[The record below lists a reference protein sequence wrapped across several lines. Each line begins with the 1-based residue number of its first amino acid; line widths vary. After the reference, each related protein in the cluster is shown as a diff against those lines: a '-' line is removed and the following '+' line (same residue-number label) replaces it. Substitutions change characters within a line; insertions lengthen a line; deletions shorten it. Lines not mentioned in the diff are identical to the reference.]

1 MSSATSGRTRAS
13 LLRVRNNLFR
23 MRRIWGGRAPEG
35 ESSWEGRDARRTGA
49 SFIFSTLRNAGC
61 NSGRLGDRRGVTS
74 AQAGVLFLLGAKDGA
89 LIGDV
94 AKSLGVGPSG
104 ISGLVDRMEAM
115 GLVRRT
121 PDPEDGR
128 AVRLELTARGRAERD
143 EAKTRAAAIN
153 ARLVEGF
160 SEQELDVVARW
171 MTQVGERFRKGN
183 DE

>member
-1 MSSATSGRTRAS
+1 MGRS
-13 LLRVRNNLFR
+13 
-23 MRRIWGGRAPEG
+23 GRAPN
-35 ESSWEGRDARRTGA
+35 RR
-49 SFIFSTLRNAGC
+49 FIYLLNVAQRRVQQWSLC
-61 NSGRLGDRRGVTS
+61 DRRGVTS
-74 AQAGVLFLLGAKDGA
+74 AQAGVLFLLGAKEGA

-104 ISGLVDRMEAM
+104 ISGLVDRMEGM

-121 PDPEDGR
+121 PDPGDGR

-143 EAKTRAAAIN
+143 EAKARAAAIN

-171 MTQVGERFRKGN
+171 MTNVGERFRKGN